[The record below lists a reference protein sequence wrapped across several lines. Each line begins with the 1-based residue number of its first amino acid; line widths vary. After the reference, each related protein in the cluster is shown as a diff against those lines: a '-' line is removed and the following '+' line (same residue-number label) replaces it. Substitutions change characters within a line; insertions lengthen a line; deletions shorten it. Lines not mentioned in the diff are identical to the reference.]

1 MRRPLLPCT
10 QSPGWL
16 AHEQPPL
23 LNFDNECPGA
33 CTPIPPLPPPSTPQR
48 AIANSPPG
56 PSSRNRRTPIACS
69 WPRSSTRTVKLR
81 PTGNSAEYCASGGA
95 AGTSSPPWLARRW
108 EVEDILALAAMSH
121 ALERGFDEG
130 NGRGIHLG
138 DTNPWLGQ
146 LVLLAS
152 PQLADSRQQL
162 RRAFPGETLR
172 SGPLAFHLLPGD
184 RSPPLCPL
192 APPPLFLRRFCQ
204 VWPSN

>member
-1 MRRPLLPCT
+1 MPRRLH
-10 QSPGWL
+10 S
-16 AHEQPPL
+16 H
-23 LNFDNECPGA
+23 
-33 CTPIPPLPPPSTPQR
+33 
-48 AIANSPPG
+48 SPPA
-56 PSSRNRRTPIACS
+56 SSLHAPESHRKLPARHFVSQSTHTNSICS
-69 WPRSSTRTVKLR
+69 WPRSSTRTVKLQ

-146 LVLLAS
+146 LALLAS
-152 PQLADSRQQL
+152 PQRADSLQQL
-162 RRAFPGETLR
+162 RRAFLGETLR

-192 APPPLFLRRFCQ
+192 APPPLSSYAGSAKSGPVIRAQTNLINFPGQQGPPR
-204 VWPSN
+204 P